1 MDYLINI
8 GIYLGIVAAI
18 VGALVGGIWLRRRYN
33 IKDADLELAQ
43 LILSV
48 VDLVVAKGNI
58 KFKGEI
64 SVVVNY
70 CIEAITFINEF
81 ETIDSIRQQ
90 KELVSAKVLK
100 ICEENGIKPD
110 LALVELIDQIVD
122 YFIK

>member
-48 VDLVVAKGNI
+48 VDLVVSKGNI

-64 SVVVNY
+64 SIVVNY
-70 CIEAITFINEF
+70 CIEAIVFINEF
-81 ETIDSIRQQ
+81 ETVDSIRQQ
-90 KELVSAKVLK
+90 KELVSEKALK

-110 LALVELIDQIVD
+110 LALVELIDQIVN